1 MDRSAAIEALRN
13 EGFHAFERTWSLG
26 DSIGVGSL
34 PTSDGKVT
42 GYRLMMYL
50 YPLNDQH
57 WNIANLNE
65 PGSPDKDYSL
75 PLDEAV
81 TLVIQFMRSAEA
93 ALG

>member
-1 MDRSAAIEALRN
+1 MDRSAAIEALRS

-34 PTSDGKVT
+34 PTSDGKVI

-50 YPLNDQH
+50 YPVNDRH

-65 PGSPDKDYSL
+65 PAAPDKDCRL

-81 TLVIQFMRSAEA
+81 ALVIQFMRSAEV
-93 ALG
+93 ALR